1 MNRKYIDEIDLME
14 RENEVDELLSNFD
27 EIGINNVFL
36 RDEIIDDNL
45 LEKVPTIKHH
55 HSYVFI
61 TW

>member
-27 EIGINNVFL
+27 EIGINDVFL
-36 RDEIIDDNL
+36 RDEIIDDNFL
-45 LEKVPTIKHH
+45 DKVTTIKHH

-61 TW
+61 T